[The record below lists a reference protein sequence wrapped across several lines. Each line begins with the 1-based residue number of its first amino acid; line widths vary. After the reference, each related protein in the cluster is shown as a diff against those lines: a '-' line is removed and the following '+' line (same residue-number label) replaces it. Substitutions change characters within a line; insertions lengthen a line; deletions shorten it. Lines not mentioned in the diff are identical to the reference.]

1 MKQSLSCLFFCAS
14 ILFSQ
19 QALADI
25 PTMRLSW
32 TLADTSGISQYKLYY
47 SSSSAMSPKTW
58 HQECGTATEDPAGT
72 FAMTCTNIP
81 INTFPAYIQVTA
93 QLTDGSE
100 IPSNIQEIAE
110 DPSNYTPPPASGPAT
125 VQGFMFDTPNT
136 PPPQPDGTVFYWNMD
151 TLPTTTTTS
160 DVGNVTITKH
170 ENDGT
175 SSPGVTGNCLQQ
187 TGTWQAYRFPMSVVP
202 ASQGTISFWA
212 RHDNPPDSGDGT
224 TRYFFR
230 STNIGQANTIYAY
243 TYKDNLY
250 FYIYDSGGT
259 LHRIYKAADT
269 WTTGTWYQYTFSW
282 NTATGSMSIK
292 RDGTVVSAISST
304 PWSSAQ
310 PSWESQDLYIG
321 HINPLGSFDE
331 FSILNN

>member
-25 PTMRLSW
+25 PTMHLSW
-32 TLADTSGISQYKLYY
+32 TLSDTSGVSQYKLYY
-47 SSSSAMSPKTW
+47 SDNDVMSPKTW
-58 HQECGTATEDPAGT
+58 HQGCGAATVTTPGT

-93 QLTDGSE
+93 QLTEGGE
-100 IPSNIQEIAE
+100 ISSNIQEIAE
-110 DPSNYTPPPASGPAT
+110 DPSGSPAPSAPSI
-125 VQGFMFDTPNT
+125 VQGFTLDVPAQG
-136 PPPQPDGTVFYWNMD
+136 PPPQSDGTVFYWSMN
-151 TLPTTTTTS
+151 TLPAATITS
-160 DVGNVTITKH
+160 EVGGVTITKQ
-170 ENDGT
+170 ENAGT

-187 TGTWQAYRFPMSVVP
+187 TGTRQYYRFPMSVVP
-202 ASQGTISFWA
+202 ADQGTISFWA

-230 STNIGQANTIYAY
+230 SSNIGQANTIKAY
-243 TYKDNLY
+243 TYKNNMY

-259 LHRIYKAADT
+259 LHRTYKVADT
-269 WTTGTWYQYTFSW
+269 WNTGTWYHYAFSW
-282 NTATGSMSIK
+282 NAAAGSMSIK
-292 RDGTVVSAISST
+292 RDGTVLSEISTT

-310 PSWESQDLYIG
+310 PSWGSQDFYIG
-321 HINPLGSFDE
+321 HIYPLGSFDE
-331 FSILNN
+331 LSISNN